1 MDNEQHCFRLDQI
14 YHLCIFF
21 AIRSNNNFLCT
32 IAEQYIIIIYNNLK
46 ICNSRDSW
54 RERFQADFFE
64 KKMTSLNSLN
74 LSRSRTLIIHFYI
87 IYKYVSENRWVHTKL
102 SAYTRTGT
110 WYSHILDDYTGIKL
124 LQSLRAI
131 LFSRS
136 NARKH
141 DSTRNF
147 RAADFCVLE
156 RIYPIYSLELRL
168 FARLLMHQIQ
178 GSVTISPLVSFPST
192 FLICIWSTD
201 PLENLV
207 KSFSTGQQPRSKV
220 LTPRS

>member
-1 MDNEQHCFRLDQI
+1 MHFLRNW
-14 YHLCIFF
+14 
-21 AIRSNNNFLCT
+21 SNNNFLCT
-32 IAEQYIIIIYNNLK
+32 IAEQYIIIIYSNLK
-46 ICNSRDSW
+46 ICNSQLKRTISSW
-54 RERFQADFFE
+54 FFW
-64 KKMTSLNSLN
+64 KKMTSLNLLN
-74 LSRSRTLIIHFYI
+74 LSRSRTLMIHFYI

-102 SAYTRTGT
+102 FAYTRTGT

-124 LQSLRAI
+124 LQPLRAI

-156 RIYPIYSLELRL
+156 RIYPIYPSELRL

>member
-1 MDNEQHCFRLDQI
+1 
-14 YHLCIFF
+14 
-21 AIRSNNNFLCT
+21 
-32 IAEQYIIIIYNNLK
+32 
-46 ICNSRDSW
+46 
-54 RERFQADFFE
+54 
-64 KKMTSLNSLN
+64 MTSLNSLN
-74 LSRSRTLIIHFYI
+74 LSRSRTFIIHFYI

-124 LQSLRAI
+124 LQPLRAI

-156 RIYPIYSLELRL
+156 RIYPIYPSELRL